1 MVAPKPQSLC
11 ATVAGHHS
19 ALEAD
24 LARYYP
30 GTDLLDLWRGNLS
43 WRRLAQLVRWLPK
56 EAALYQSMRL
66 ARPVG
71 EAAAEAPDLA
81 VSDRLEALRF
91 GTPEHVAELLL
102 ALLNRQE
109 GRDWAESD
117 KDKRGEFA
125 PTLAPGYS
133 RPGAAAAEID
143 WNDPEFAA
151 YRAAYS
157 TAAD

>member
-1 MVAPKPQSLC
+1 VVAPKPQSLC

-66 ARPVG
+66 ARPVT
-71 EAAAEAPDLA
+71 ETPDDDAKLV
-81 VSDRLEALRF
+81 VSDYLEVLRK
-91 GTPEHVAELLL
+91 GTPEHLADLLL
-102 ALLNRQE
+102 TLVNLNEARIY
-109 GRDWAESD
+109 AESD